1 MSGSRDDY
9 DNVNMDMSDGDSDSD
24 SDMFANKAEY
34 AAFKQHF
41 NNKATAKTSSATAGE
56 YGGDVVEEESEYGGG
71 TNKISTVGDKFGH
84 HEELTRPDNVSNS
97 KQSVMNVG
105 EKKVERKPM
114 LYGEDKKFPERRSK
128 SRERHQRSKDRR
140 RSGSRE
146 DRRRRSRDRD
156 RRRSRSR
163 SPYRG
168 GKGRDHRHGRQRDH
182 DRRHRDREEGARNH
196 EEQVRKAREMGV
208 EMPKYMKPG
217 AVNPLSYAE
226 QMQKRKALWAKPAAA
241 SSPPPT
247 EEESRK
253 EAAAQFV
260 TQPSNTDQASGG
272 GSYNNWESTNFG
284 NDKVNEKFRR

>member
-1 MSGSRDDY
+1 M
-9 DNVNMDMSDGDSDSD
+9 
-24 SDMFANKAEY
+24 
-34 AAFKQHF
+34 
-41 NNKATAKTSSATAGE
+41 
-56 YGGDVVEEESEYGGG
+56 
-71 TNKISTVGDKFGH
+71 
-84 HEELTRPDNVSNS
+84 
-97 KQSVMNVG
+97 
-105 EKKVERKPM
+105 
-114 LYGEDKKFPERRSK
+114 
-128 SRERHQRSKDRR
+128 
-140 RSGSRE
+140 
-146 DRRRRSRDRD
+146 
-156 RRRSRSR
+156 
-163 SPYRG
+163 
-168 GKGRDHRHGRQRDH
+168 
-182 DRRHRDREEGARNH
+182 
-196 EEQVRKAREMGV
+196 RKAREMGV